1 MILHKL
7 VTKMGY
13 QTSPV

>member
-13 QTSPV
+13 QTSPL